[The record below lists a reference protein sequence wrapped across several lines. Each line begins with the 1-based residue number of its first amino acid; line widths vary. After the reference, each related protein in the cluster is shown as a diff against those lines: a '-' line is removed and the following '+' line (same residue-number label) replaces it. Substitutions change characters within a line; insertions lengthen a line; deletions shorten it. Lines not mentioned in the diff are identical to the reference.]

1 MKLLNTILQ
10 FIFPKRCV
18 VCEKHDDQNLCTD
31 CLKEVPQVRNKKS
44 ELVFSALP
52 YRHPAVKYSL
62 WEFKFKNNPSA
73 FMKLLPLVHDV
84 LIDELTERSIFN
96 NFQNP
101 LLVPIPLH
109 KNRHKA
115 RGFNQSELIAYHIH
129 KINPDIFDINETG
142 LIRSKDTEPQAK
154 IANRELRKKN
164 IEGCFE
170 VLKPNAFH
178 NRNIILIDDITTT
191 GSTLQ
196 EAMKVLKKSGARNVY
211 AFTVAK

>member
-1 MKLLNTILQ
+1 MNFLNTILQ
-10 FIFPKRCV
+10 FLFPRKCV
-18 VCEKHDDQNLCTD
+18 GCSTHHNESLCDDCV
-31 CLKEVPQVRNKKS
+31 KKISHVRNKKD
-44 ELVFSALP
+44 ERIFSALP
-52 YRHPAVKYSL
+52 YRDTTVKYAL
-62 WEFKFKNNPSA
+62 WEFKFKNKPQA
-73 FMKLLPLVHDV
+73 FERLLPLVHDV
-84 LIDELTERSIFN
+84 LLDELGERNIFN

-115 RGFNQSELIAYHIH
+115 RGFNQSEIIAFHLY
-129 KINPDIFDINETG
+129 NMSPGVFDVNETS
-142 LIRSKDTEPQAK
+142 LIRSRETAPQAK

-164 IEGCFE
+164 ISGCFE
-170 VLKPNAFH
+170 VIHPEVFH

-191 GSTLQ
+191 GSTLE